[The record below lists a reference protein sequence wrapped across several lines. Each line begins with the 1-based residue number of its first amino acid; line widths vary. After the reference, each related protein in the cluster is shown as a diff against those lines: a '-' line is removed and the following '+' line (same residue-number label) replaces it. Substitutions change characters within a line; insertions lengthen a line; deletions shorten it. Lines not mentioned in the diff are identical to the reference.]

1 MPGDDEKS
9 TSASWL
15 WPFGTAVAVLVFFPP
30 PEVLL
35 FGWTEAFRVFGAFGL
50 LTGLAF
56 GRFITNKK
64 GCLQPRRR
72 GVLTIAVLASAF
84 LLITARYFHIK
95 EDAENH
101 FAEVVIEFFA
111 IDILVGILL
120 FLVAP
125 AIKLVREAVD
135 RHE

>member
-1 MPGDDEKS
+1 MPEDDEKS
-9 TSASWL
+9 SWL
-15 WPFGTAVAVLVFFPP
+15 WPFGTAVAVLVLFPP
-30 PEVLL
+30 PGVVL

-50 LTGLAF
+50 LIGLVF
-56 GRFITNKK
+56 GLYITNKQ
-64 GCLQPRRR
+64 GRLQPKRR
-72 GVLTIAVLASAF
+72 GVLTIALLASAF
-84 LLITARYFHIK
+84 LVITFRYFYIK

-101 FAEVVIEFFA
+101 FAETVIEFFA

-125 AIKLVREAVD
+125 AIKLVRDAVD